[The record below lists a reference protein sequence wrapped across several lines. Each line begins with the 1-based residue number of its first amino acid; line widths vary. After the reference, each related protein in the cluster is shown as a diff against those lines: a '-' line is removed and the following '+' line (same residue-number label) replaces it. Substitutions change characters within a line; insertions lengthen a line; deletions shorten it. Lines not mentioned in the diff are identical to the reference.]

1 MQITLFE
8 HARPAWLAKTKLR
21 AAKEIAMLSGIFV
34 EGGRQT
40 LLYSCKRQEQESTEK
55 SSNRTS
61 RL

>member
-1 MQITLFE
+1 MQITMFE

-21 AAKEIAMLSGIFV
+21 MAKEIAMLSGIFV
-34 EGGRQT
+34 EGRRQT
-40 LLYSCKRQEQESTEK
+40 LLYSCKRQEQERTEK